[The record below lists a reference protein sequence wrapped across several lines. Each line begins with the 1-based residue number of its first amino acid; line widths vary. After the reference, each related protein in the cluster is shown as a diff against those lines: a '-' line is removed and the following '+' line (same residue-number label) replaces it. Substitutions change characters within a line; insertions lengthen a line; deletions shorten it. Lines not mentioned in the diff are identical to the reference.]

1 MSDSIDSDI
10 QAIVDDA
17 QDNFDLGARL
27 RGTSVRTKEV
37 RVYTDE
43 VTGEKLGGAEIVEE
57 FNADGIRMRKPRS
70 WGLTAELIALKA
82 VKEPSKEEL
91 ERIET
96 LKLEIKG
103 LAEKLEASSI
113 DFKLRA
119 IPKVIKKDAKRA
131 AREHLGI
138 KGKLSVEDPR
148 FEDFLDEEDAQLF
161 HRTVVSFH
169 DHQDGRTRRG
179 ITVENARALKAY
191 LPDSEYSRL
200 AGGLR
205 ELLYQNAIADKVT
218 EDADF

>member
-1 MSDSIDSDI
+1 MSDSIESEI

-27 RGTSVRTKEV
+27 RSRSVRTKNV

-43 VTGEKLGGAEIVEE
+43 VTGDKLGGAEIIEE
-57 FNADGIRMRKPRS
+57 LNADGIRVRKPRS

-82 VKEPSKEEL
+82 LKEPSEEQVEQIAQL
-91 ERIET
+91 E
-96 LKLEIKG
+96 LEIKG
-103 LAEKLEASSI
+103 LAKKLESTAI
-113 DFKLRA
+113 DFTLRA

-138 KGKLSVEDPR
+138 KGKLSIEDPR

-161 HRTVVSFH
+161 HRVVASFT
-169 DHQDGRTRRG
+169 DHEDGRTRRG
-179 ITVENARALKAY
+179 ISLENARALKAY
-191 LPDSEYSRL
+191 LPEGEYSRL
-200 AGGLR
+200 ITALR
-205 ELLYQNAIADKVT
+205 ELLWQNAIAEKVT